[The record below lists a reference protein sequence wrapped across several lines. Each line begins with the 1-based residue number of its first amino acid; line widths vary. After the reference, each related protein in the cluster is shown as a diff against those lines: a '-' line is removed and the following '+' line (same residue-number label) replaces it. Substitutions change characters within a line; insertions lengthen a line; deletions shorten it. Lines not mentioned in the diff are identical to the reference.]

1 MEKLRQV
8 ARELLNLQHFDY
20 LAVGV
25 VDFSARRSETI
36 LLAKGANLNPE
47 AVYFDLASLS
57 KPLTLSLAYL
67 KHPGLFGEKEK
78 LLLNHEGGLPSG
90 GRLSKTGWKEQI
102 LSYEVKKAP
111 TLYSDYS
118 ALRLMLELEEKSHGP
133 LKDLCSEFWS
143 EGLSFW
149 KDLPAGVFSA
159 PTGFR
164 FGHVIQG
171 QVHDDNAFVINDF
184 CSHAGLFGTIDG
196 VCKTLLKADDKLD
209 FVSKVSSEIQKS
221 SPDRFVQG
229 WDRISKPEDTLAGEG
244 CSPMTFG
251 HLGFTGTSIWID
263 PEKKVGAVILTNAT
277 QNYWWDRRPVN
288 NLRKTLNKMIWHL

>member
-1 MEKLRQV
+1 MEQLRQT

-20 LAVGV
+20 LAVGM
-25 VDFSARRSETI
+25 VDFSAKRSETF
-36 LLAKGANLNPE
+36 LLAKGANLNPD

-57 KPLTLSLAYL
+57 KPLTLSFSYL

-90 GRLSKTGWKEQI
+90 GRLSKANWKEQI
-102 LSYEVKKAP
+102 LSYEIKKSP

-118 ALRLMLELEEKSHGP
+118 ALRLMLELEKKSSGP
-133 LKDLCSEFWS
+133 LKDLCSDFWS

-149 KDLPAGVFSA
+149 KDLMPGSFSA

-164 FGHVIQG
+164 FGRVIQG
-171 QVHDDNAFVINDF
+171 QVHDDNAFVINEF

-196 VCKTLLKADDKLD
+196 VCKTLLKADDKLNL
-209 FVSKVSSEIQKS
+209 VSSVFTEVQKS
-221 SPDRFVQG
+221 SPDRFVFG
-229 WDRISKPEDTLAGEG
+229 WDRISNPGDTLAGEG
-244 CSPMTFG
+244 CSPLTFG

-277 QNYWWDRRPVN
+277 QNYWWDRRPLN
-288 NLRKTLNKMIWHL
+288 NLRRVLDTMIWRI